1 MKSQNGNT
9 LRCLVVDD
17 EPFSIEIIQN
27 YIDKVPGLVLEE
39 KCLNAIEALHFMHE
53 HPVDLLFLDINMPEV
68 SGIQMLSS
76 LVDAPLVVFTTAYP
90 GYAIEGFNL
99 DAVDYLLKPF
109 GFERFMKAVNK
120 VYNRINERQGI
131 KNKSEETDFIMIRAD
146 KRDYKINL
154 SNIQFIQAKGD
165 YLKITS
171 SERSYLTHKTMQH
184 MVQLLPD
191 HRFLRIHKSYIVS
204 IDRIKY
210 IEGNQVFIGNESL
223 PVGKV
228 YREDLMK
235 TLSKDGG

>member
-1 MKSQNGNT
+1 MKVQNSDT

-27 YIDKVPGLVLEE
+27 YIDKVPGLVLAE
-39 KCLNAIEALHFMHE
+39 KCLNAIDALHFMHE

-68 SGIQMLSS
+68 SGIQMLNS
-76 LVDAPLVVFTTAYP
+76 LIDPPLVVFTTAYP
-90 GYAIEGFNL
+90 EYAIEGFNL

-120 VYNRINERQGI
+120 VYNRISELQGI
-131 KNKSEETDFIMIRAD
+131 KYKSEETDFIMIRAD

-154 SNIQFIQAKGD
+154 SDIQFIQAKGD
-165 YLKITS
+165 YLKIIS
-171 SERSYLTHKTMQH
+171 SERSYLTHETMQN

-191 HRFLRIHKSYIVS
+191 HRFLRIHKSFIIS

-210 IEGNQVFIGNESL
+210 IEGNRVFIENESL

-235 TLSKDGG
+235 ILSKDGA